1 MIQDKELRHKLNNLI
16 SVISLSTYKLE
27 KIADKYED
35 DELTDIVFKL
45 NETISKIK
53 DLISRK

>member
-1 MIQDKELRHKLNNLI
+1 MIQDRELRHKLNNLI